1 MTNSTNARL
10 KEIEHR
16 LTVIE
21 TKLSDLAKG
30 FGIASTLLFLVLGLI
45 AIFK

>member
-10 KEIEHR
+10 KEIENR